1 MPLNLKKNYSTGD
14 LLIKKLRLNPV
25 LLIYPKLSLS
35 GFTLTESLVSMMIV
49 VITLTVMLPAFMT
62 FGMENSNKRIMS
74 GAIALSNNTL
84 ENLRRSR
91 ITTVPLGNTV
101 TTQTYS
107 GYSYRVNQYV
117 CLDLSNATSDTP
129 TCTTT
134 SSNAPPSRDVLIRIQ
149 KGNSPYE
156 QVYQV
161 ETVFSSLR

>member
-1 MPLNLKKNYSTGD
+1 M
-14 LLIKKLRLNPV
+14 KKLTLNSV
-25 LLIYPKLSLS
+25 LLIYPKLSIF
-35 GFTLTESLVSMMIV
+35 GFTLTESLVSMTILS
-49 VITLTVMLPAFMT
+49 ITLIVMFPAFMT

-84 ENLRRSR
+84 DNLRRSR
-91 ITTVPLGNTV
+91 ITTVALGNTV

-107 GYSYRVNQYV
+107 GYSYRINQYV
-117 CLDLSNATSDTP
+117 CVDLSNVNAATP

-134 SSNAPPSRDVLIRIQ
+134 SSNASTSRDILIRIE
-149 KGNSPYE
+149 KGSSPYE

>member
-1 MPLNLKKNYSTGD
+1 M
-14 LLIKKLRLNPV
+14 KKLTLNSL
-25 LLIYPKLSLS
+25 LLIYPKLYSS
-35 GFTLTESLVSMMIV
+35 GFTLTESLVSMKILS
-49 VITLTVMLPAFMT
+49 ITLTVMFPAFMT

-74 GAIALSNNTL
+74 GAIALSNNVL
-84 ENLRRSR
+84 DNLRRSR
-91 ITTVPLGNTV
+91 ITTVALGNTV

-117 CLDLSNATSDTP
+117 CVDLSNVNATTP

-134 SSNAPPSRDVLIRIQ
+134 GNASPSRDILIRIE
-149 KGNSPYE
+149 KGSSPYE